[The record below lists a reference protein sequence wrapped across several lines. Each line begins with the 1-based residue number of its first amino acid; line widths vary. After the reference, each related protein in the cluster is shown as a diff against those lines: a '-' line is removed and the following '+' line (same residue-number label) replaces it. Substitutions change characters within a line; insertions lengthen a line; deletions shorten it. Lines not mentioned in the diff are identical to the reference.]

1 MSRPGE
7 VLRRSALAA
16 APDQVWRHATSVAGV
31 NHELGPVLRMT
42 APAGVSLEAATLG
55 TPLFRSWVL
64 LFGLLPVDYDDLTL
78 VELEPGRRFLE
89 RSQMLTSS
97 LWEHERVVIPVPGG
111 CVVEDRVRFRPRV
124 RLTGPVL
131 RVVVAALFS
140 HRHRRLRARFG
151 VLPGP
156 PAARPGG

>member
-1 MSRPGE
+1 MSQLGDI
-7 VLRRSALAA
+7 VRRSALAA
-16 APDQVWRHATSVAGV
+16 APEVVWAHATSVAGV

-42 APAGVSLEAATLG
+42 APDGVSLEQAPLG

-64 LFGLLPVDYDDLTL
+64 LLGLLPVDYDDLTL

-89 RSQMLTSS
+89 RSRMLSS
-97 LWEHERVVIPVPGG
+97 SMWEHERVLTSVPGG
-111 CVVEDRVRFRPRV
+111 CLVEDRVRFRPRV

-151 VLPGP
+151 VLLCP
-156 PAARPGG
+156 